1 MKKLTI
7 IILFVTALFIGLNVT
22 YFTSENSLNI
32 KLTSNQ
38 TIDSDKIANEILDG
52 LNESDF
58 SKIVEELNA
67 LFGDQKTFKERIIDF
82 FNGDLKLDGSIIL
95 NYLKDKLFGLSSQF
109 FSSIIF
115 VIVIA
120 ILCTL
125 SNVIICKINDNS
137 MKNTIFFIC
146 YSIVVLVLVVVIS
159 SLFDYT
165 LTNLN
170 EVYELVKIVFPVM
183 FSLIMLIG
191 NFGIELFK
199 PFTAFLCL
207 FVTSLSKTFFFPLLS
222 VTSQVSML
230 SGINE
235 SIKFDTLKKS
245 LLSLFKW
252 SIGLIVGVFSLLL
265 TCQGLTNIQYNG
277 ISVKIL
283 KYASGTLIPVVG
295 NFLSGGIDVL
305 MSSSIII
312 KNSLGIFSL
321 LYVLLKSLVSGIS
334 LIIFSIILK
343 FTVGVTEP
351 LIDNKFVTLLNS
363 IADIVSMLSALVFL
377 SGFMFILTILF
388 VIMSTSLIIG

>member
-1 MKKLTI
+1 MKKILVVLITIFI
-7 IILFVTALFIGLNVT
+7 IILGF
-22 YFTSENSLNI
+22 YFTHKTTLKVSLI
-32 KLTSNQ
+32 SNEV
-38 TIDSDKIANEILDG
+38 IDSDKTVNEVLDG
-52 LNESDF
+52 INEEDF
-58 SKIVEELNA
+58 SLLTQELNL
-67 LFGDQKTFKERIIDF
+67 LFNDQKTFKQRILDF
-82 FNGDLKLDGSIIL
+82 FNGDLKVDGLLIF
-95 NYLKDKLFGLSSQF
+95 NYLKSKLFGVSSKF
-109 FSSIIF
+109 LSSIIF
-115 VIVIA
+115 VIVIGV
-120 ILCTL
+120 LCTI
-125 SNVIICKINDNS
+125 SNVIICKTNDNS

-146 YSIVVLVLVVVIS
+146 YSVVILLVCQIINS
-159 SLFDYT
+159 VFEFAFS
-165 LTNLN
+165 NLN
-170 EVYELVKIVFPVM
+170 EVYGLVKTVFPVM

-199 PFTAFLCL
+199 PFTAFLCF
-207 FVTSLSKTFFFPLLS
+207 FVTSISKTFFMPLLS
-222 VTSQVSML
+222 VTTQVTML

-235 SIKFDTLKKS
+235 AIKFDTLKKS
-245 LLSLFKW
+245 LISLFKW

-334 LIIFSIILK
+334 LIILSLSVK
-343 FTVGVTEP
+343 FIVGISEP
-351 LIDNKFVTLLNS
+351 LLDGRFVNFLNGL
-363 IADIVSMLSALVFL
+363 ADIINMLSALVFL

>member
-1 MKKLTI
+1 
-7 IILFVTALFIGLNVT
+7 
-22 YFTSENSLNI
+22 
-32 KLTSNQ
+32 
-38 TIDSDKIANEILDG
+38 
-52 LNESDF
+52 
-58 SKIVEELNA
+58 
-67 LFGDQKTFKERIIDF
+67 
-82 FNGDLKLDGSIIL
+82 
-95 NYLKDKLFGLSSQF
+95 
-109 FSSIIF
+109 
-115 VIVIA
+115 
-120 ILCTL
+120 
-125 SNVIICKINDNS
+125 
-137 MKNTIFFIC
+137 
-146 YSIVVLVLVVVIS
+146 
-159 SLFDYT
+159 
-165 LTNLN
+165 
-170 EVYELVKIVFPVM
+170 
-183 FSLIMLIG
+183 
-191 NFGIELFK
+191 
-199 PFTAFLCL
+199 
-207 FVTSLSKTFFFPLLS
+207 
-222 VTSQVSML
+222 ML

-363 IADIVSMLSALVFL
+363 IADIVSKLSALVFL